1 MTAPSQQHS
10 LFGEILDWM
19 LAPLLLLWPMSV
31 ALTWLVAQNI
41 ANKPFDREL
50 GEMTRVL
57 AKQVVLLE
65 TVDGEATALLLKREL
80 EPLGVTLTRIASG
93 VPHGGDLDFVFLN
106 EGHVA
111 RRRMP
116 KGIVARFLC
125 HRRHI
130 HVPNEKPMSRSAP

>member
-1 MTAPSQQHS
+1 MPHTKEQRS

-19 LAPLLLLWPMSV
+19 LTPLLLLWPMSV

-65 TVDGEATALLLKREL
+65 TVDGEATANFKIGR
-80 EPLGVTLTRIASG
+80 A
-93 VPHGGDLDFVFLN
+93 
-106 EGHVA
+106 HV
-111 RRRMP
+111 
-116 KGIVARFLC
+116 
-125 HRRHI
+125 
-130 HVPNEKPMSRSAP
+130 